1 MGQQRGGTR
10 GTQRQIKRGRERK
23 KRGPLREEQKDKK
36 QKLGAP
42 EMGKRWTQNNGTDRQ
57 ETRRARGWA

>member
-1 MGQQRGGTR
+1 MRDTAGM
-10 GTQRQIKRGRERK
+10 K
-23 KRGPLREEQKDKK
+23 KEEEQKDKK

-42 EMGKRWTQNNGTDRQ
+42 EMGKRWTQNNGTDGQ